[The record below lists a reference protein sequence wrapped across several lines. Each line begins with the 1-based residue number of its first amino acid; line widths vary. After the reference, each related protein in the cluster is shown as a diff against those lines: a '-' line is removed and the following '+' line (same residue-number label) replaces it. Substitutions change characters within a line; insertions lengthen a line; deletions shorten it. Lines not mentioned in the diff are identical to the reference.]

1 MSGNGAQIWWIH
13 MYEIRLFL
21 HQTDD
26 TDIMHAIH
34 QCKDFRKHK
43 IGATTVHQCIPPFSR
58 SIEAGISWRRE
69 IVRERE
75 RERNGQHS
83 SSRTPKI
90 VCVSR
95 TASMARRGKLW
106 IIRGMWRLMGST
118 APALIVVDVEILTMT
133 QGETS
138 WLCMT
143 FLADPY
149 LSFFNHLTC
158 QTGSWRS

>member
-1 MSGNGAQIWWIH
+1 MDSYVRDSFVSASNGWYGYHACYSPVQRFSKAQDRSNH
-13 MYEIRLFL
+13 SASVHPTLF
-21 HQTDD
+21 
-26 TDIMHAIH
+26 
-34 QCKDFRKHK
+34 KKY
-43 IGATTVHQCIPPFSR
+43 R
-58 SIEAGISWRRE
+58 SWHFLKTRNC
-69 IVRERE
+69 ERE

-106 IIRGMWRLMGST
+106 IIRGMWSLVGST